1 MKPSQLHQMNIEELE
16 MELENLKKALF
27 QIRVRSETEKVENT
41 AEVRSMKRDIA
52 RIETIKKMKMRKE
65 KIPSG
70 ESA

>member
-52 RIETIKKMKMRKE
+52 RIETIIKMKMRKE

>member
-1 MKPSQLHQMNIEELE
+1 MKPSQLHQMNIEELK

-41 AEVRSMKRDIA
+41 AEVRSMKRDVA
-52 RIETIKKMKMRKE
+52 RIETIIKMKMRKE